1 MTVNVPN
8 EFIVTFS
15 EDELDAMQTARTI
28 FENLCEQMVD
38 TNCDEVSVTYTDW
51 NGESK
56 LTRKEI
62 DTMIEQLTIFTEYAN
77 TIFKIKRR
85 EI

>member
-15 EDELDAMQTARTI
+15 EDELGSMQTTRTI
-28 FENLCEQMVD
+28 FENLLEQMVD
-38 TNCDEVSVTYTDW
+38 TDCDEVSATYTDW

-56 LTRKEI
+56 ISRGEI
-62 DTMIEQLTIFTEYAN
+62 DTILEQLTIFTEYAN
-77 TIFKIKRR
+77 TTFKIKRG
-85 EI
+85 EF

>member
-15 EDELDAMQTARTI
+15 EDELDAMQTTRTI
-28 FENLCEQMVD
+28 LENLLEQMND
-38 TNCDEVSVTYTDW
+38 TDCDEVSATYTDW

-56 LTRKEI
+56 ILIGEL
-62 DTMIEQLTIFTEYAN
+62 DSMITQLAIFTEYAN
-77 TIFKIKRR
+77 ANFKIKRGL
-85 EI
+85 